1 MKSALLC
8 LFLEPQTSLVTRLC
22 FVLRLSQ
29 KYLQNRHYQE
39 KNKRGED
46 PKFPR
51 KISLSYT
58 FSSFVNPLFSIPK
71 VSSPQTMK
79 VTIRH
84 SGKTKKSSLGRI
96 ESLPYPVFL
105 VSSTS
110 IILPFRSVAFLFLHK
125 EKSAWL
131 PWRCHKGFTKESLGF
146 TFEVWITVSYLGNR
160 KRAF

>member
-79 VTIRH
+79 VPSEIQERQKRAH
-84 SGKTKKSSLGRI
+84 QAGQNPSLTQ
-96 ESLPYPVFL
+96 F
-105 VSSTS
+105 
-110 IILPFRSVAFLFLHK
+110 FLFL
-125 EKSAWL
+125 L
-131 PWRCHKGFTKESLGF
+131 PVSFCLSVVLLSYFSTRKNLLDFLGDVTKDLQRNHLGLPLKY
-146 TFEVWITVSYLGNR
+146 E
-160 KRAF
+160 